1 MPENHSD
8 LPPMAPPPTL
18 PRQRLRYTRILE
30 VAAGFARK
38 GLDSVV
44 LSEVAAQADVPLGTL
59 YRYFPSP
66 TQLVLA
72 LYRKQLAELQAPE
85 ETRAGS
91 SARTRAAARAPTPAP
106 TSAGAADAP
115 ASAASSGPAGRPGRP
130 GSPAAGAAPNGQ
142 ALVAVAMEIFH
153 MRLMQPAVEQ
163 CLSKAVYVKGSDT
176 TRLLREIDALTE
188 QVVTAASGDAGI
200 SRVMLL
206 TVTGL
211 VQSVRCRR
219 LSLFAAEED
228 LKMACALLSGAR
240 GRVTGLDQQAVK
252 AQFSSDVSHE

>member
-1 MPENHSD
+1 
-8 LPPMAPPPTL
+8 MAPPPTL
-18 PRQRLRYTRILE
+18 PRQRLRYTRILD
-30 VAAGFARK
+30 VAAGYARK

-72 LYRKQLAELQAPE
+72 LYRKQLEELHAPG
-85 ETRAGS
+85 ETGGDS
-91 SARTRAAARAPTPAP
+91 PARTRTTTRARLP
-106 TSAGAADAP
+106 AAD
-115 ASAASSGPAGRPGRP
+115 
-130 GSPAAGAAPNGQ
+130 SPAAPRPGDPAAGTGPNGPARTH

-176 TRLLREIDALTE
+176 TRLLREIDSLAE
-188 QVVTAASGDAGI
+188 EAVTAVSGNAGV
-200 SRVMLL
+200 SRVLLL

-211 VQSVRCRR
+211 VQSVRSRR
-219 LSLFAAEED
+219 LSLFEAEED
-228 LKMACALLSGAR
+228 LKRACALLSGPR
-240 GRVTGLDQQAVK
+240 
-252 AQFSSDVSHE
+252 

>member
-1 MPENHSD
+1 
-8 LPPMAPPPTL
+8 MAPPPTL
-18 PRQRLRYTRILE
+18 PRQRLRYTRILD

-72 LYRKQLAELQAPE
+72 LYRKQLAELHAPG
-85 ETRAGS
+85 ETGAAS
-91 SARTRAAARAPTPAP
+91 PARTRTSTRARLP
-106 TSAGAADAP
+106 AAD
-115 ASAASSGPAGRPGRP
+115 
-130 GSPAAGAAPNGQ
+130 SPAALRLPGDPAAGTGPNGPARTH

-176 TRLLREIDALTE
+176 TRLLREIDSLAE
-188 QVVTAASGDAGI
+188 QAVTAVIGNAGA
-200 SRVMLL
+200 SRVLL
-206 TVTGL
+206 LAVTGL

-219 LSLFAAEED
+219 LSLFEAEED
-228 LKMACALLSGAR
+228 LKQACALLSGPR
-240 GRVTGLDQQAVK
+240 GGA
-252 AQFSSDVSHE
+252 